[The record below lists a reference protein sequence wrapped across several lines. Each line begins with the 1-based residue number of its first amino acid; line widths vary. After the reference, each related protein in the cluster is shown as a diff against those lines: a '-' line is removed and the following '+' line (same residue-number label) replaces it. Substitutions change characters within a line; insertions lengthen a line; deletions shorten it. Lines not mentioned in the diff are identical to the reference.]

1 MFNEF
6 ILTTFE
12 SMKTIRMHNVNY
24 TGDKGRSKP
33 GDLGVD
39 RKLKPVPKQI
49 NKRTLQVR
57 AIL

>member
-1 MFNEF
+1 
-6 ILTTFE
+6 
-12 SMKTIRMHNVNY
+12 MKTIRMHNVNY